1 MSFNIMRIPADMV
14 VSAISMAIVAHAH
27 ANQASG
33 TIYHVGSSLRNP
45 LDIAQ
50 LHKVVTQHFIEKPL
64 MNKNGN
70 PIRVKNLTVHNTMA
84 HFRMY
89 MTIRAILPLKVC
101 YYKYSFDLLF

>member
-1 MSFNIMRIPADMV
+1 MQIPADMV
-14 VSAISMAIVAHAH
+14 VSAIIMAIVAHAH

-45 LDIAQ
+45 LDVAQ
-50 LHKVVTQHFIEKPL
+50 LYKVGRQHFVENPL

-70 PIRVKNLTVHNTMA
+70 PIRVTKITFFNTMA
-84 HFRMY
+84 CFRMY

-101 YYKYSFDLLF
+101 YL

>member
-1 MSFNIMRIPADMV
+1 MV
-14 VSAISMAIVAHAH
+14 VSAIIMAIVAHAH

-50 LHKVVTQHFIEKPL
+50 LHKVGKQHFIENPL

-70 PIRVKNLTVHNTMA
+70 PIRVTKVTFLNTMA
-84 HFRMY
+84 RFRMY

-101 YYKYSFDLLF
+101 